1 MYGKRRRRRRRRRG
15 RKKKE
20 KNKKGIKEQRTNETR
35 HSQREEGK
43 KGRKRR
49 RKRRWRTDYVHSAE
63 HVCTHLTRRE
73 SVGRREWPL
82 ITIHDSLNCILYA
95 VQGRFLFRRVLREE
109 VARPVSSYDR
119 GTRCCVPIFRPVNFV
134 PLNSRSI
141 EFSQKNTKGPT
152 SRDRTRFFLSFP
164 SSLSMKM
171 ILDFAYGWFVRK
183 IWLSLLVLLV

>member
-15 RKKKE
+15 RKKRE

-152 SRDRTRFFLSFP
+152 SRDRTRFFSLFP
-164 SSLSMKM
+164 LPSQWK
-171 ILDFAYGWFVRK
+171 WF
-183 IWLSLLVLLV
+183 LTLLVADS

>member
-1 MYGKRRRRRRRRRG
+1 MYGKRRRRRRRRRR
-15 RKKKE
+15 RKKEE

-43 KGRKRR
+43 KGRKRRR

-152 SRDRTRFFLSFP
+152 SRDRTRFFSLFP
-164 SSLSMKM
+164 LPSQWR
-171 ILDFAYGWFVRK
+171 WF
-183 IWLSLLVLLV
+183 LTLLMVDS